1 MLGREGKGSKDR
13 ERKRGRDSERK
24 QEGNFELGPSGF
36 LGRLLHPTG
45 FFSNPVQ

>member
-13 ERKRGRDSERK
+13 EKERERQRKK
-24 QEGNFELGPSGF
+24 TKGNFELGPSGF